1 MKGKIVEIEY
11 NAIKNKTICSV
22 ACDYNYLHELESLF
36 FMRNKEI
43 DIEFKPIKPTCNC
56 DIVNR
61 CYLVKNILDNKV
73 AFFKIQKEPKTEVIF
88 NEPTTVLYKDG
99 KKYVCK
105 CDKEDKFSEELG
117 LALCLLKSFGVSYS
131 DFEELL
137 KGAKRQ
143 GVKNGSKD

>member
-11 NAIKNKTICSV
+11 DAIKNKTICSV

-43 DIEFKPIKPTCNC
+43 DIEFKPIEPTCNC
-56 DIVNR
+56 DNGKSYYFVNDIFAEKTVR
-61 CYLVKNILDNKV
+61 I
-73 AFFKIQKEPKTEVIF
+73 FKTPKDEVIF
-88 NEPTTVLYKDG
+88 NEPATVLYKDG

-131 DFEELL
+131 DFEEIL

-143 GVKNGSKD
+143 NKDKTLK